1 MAQTKAARE
10 DSAGR
15 EGGGAKETKKRSE
28 KSVAVMQKR
37 TPMSVCQG
45 HQEQGA
51 ARYHYSCKF
60 KFRTSIVN
68 VREMETDASICDS
81 LATL

>member
-1 MAQTKAARE
+1 MAQTKAGRE

-37 TPMSVCQG
+37 TPMSVLPG
-45 HQEQGA
+45 TPGTGRGE
-51 ARYHYSCKF
+51 
-60 KFRTSIVN
+60 V
-68 VREMETDASICDS
+68 S
-81 LATL
+81 LQLQVQVQDLYCERA